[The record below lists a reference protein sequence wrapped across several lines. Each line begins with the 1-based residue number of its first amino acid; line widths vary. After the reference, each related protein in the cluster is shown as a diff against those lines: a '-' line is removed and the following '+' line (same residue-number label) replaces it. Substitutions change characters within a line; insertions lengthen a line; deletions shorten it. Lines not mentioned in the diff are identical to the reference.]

1 MKEYNLATTKQ
12 RAIAFIIDY
21 TIYFTIV
28 YLYTDLFGIEEMDEN
43 GNGKKVVKDLLALPL
58 ILIWF
63 LLLPILEGSMHQTFG
78 KKSVGI
84 MVISTDRKDEF
95 GIIRAIKRRCLDW
108 LELNFF
114 GLLAYFVSKNSPQH
128 QRIGDILAK
137 TIVIKENTN

>member
-12 RAIAFIIDY
+12 RTIAFIIDY

-28 YLYTDLFGIEEMDEN
+28 YLYIDLFGIEETDED
-43 GNGKKVVKDLLALPL
+43 GNIKKVVKDLLVLPL

-63 LLLPILEGSMHQTFG
+63 ILLPILEGTMNQTFG

-84 MVISTDRKDEF
+84 MVISTDRKDDF
-95 GIIRAIKRRCLDW
+95 GIIKAIKRRCLDW
-108 LELNFF
+108 FELNFF
-114 GLLAYFVSKNSPQH
+114 GVVAYFVSKNSPMH

-137 TIVIKENTN
+137 TVVVKDTD

>member
-28 YLYTDLFGIEEMDEN
+28 YLYIDLFGIEEVDEN
-43 GNGKKVVKDLLALPL
+43 GNIKKVVKDLLVLPL

-63 LLLPILEGSMHQTFG
+63 ILLPILEGSMNQTFG

-95 GIIRAIKRRCLDW
+95 GIIKAIKRRCLDW
-108 LELNFF
+108 IELNFF
-114 GLLAYFVSKNSPQH
+114 GIVAYFVSKNSPMH

-137 TIVIKENTN
+137 TVVVKDTY